1 MNTTLS
7 PTTAQAQTQNA
18 KPRSRMRVWL
28 KRGLLGLLV
37 FVIALPLV
45 GAIYQTIA
53 TEIDRRNYSAPGQLV
68 DVGGYNLH
76 LYCAGQNTDGRPTVI
91 LEPGLGATSSAWAW
105 IQPEVAK
112 TTRVCAYD
120 RAGLG
125 WSDPSP
131 APRDVQHIAAEL
143 HTLLQ
148 NAQIPGPYV
157 LVGWSVGGLYVREY
171 ADQYREEMAGLV
183 LLDSSSPEQC
193 TSTPGGQAQCA
204 SGARIYSIA
213 PALARLGVMRVM
225 GLLQPA
231 SGLPTPQSEALLA
244 AFSATKDW
252 DAQSA
257 EFLALPA
264 TNTQAL
270 SSESLGAMP
279 LFVLTATDHG
289 TPPDLEQL
297 WKDWQKGFTAL
308 STNSVQRILSG
319 ATHVSLVFDATNA
332 KASAEAILEVVEAAR
347 TGQPLA
353 QK

>member
-1 MNTTLS
+1 MKVVTQS
-7 PTTAQAQTQNA
+7 PATPVKPQTA
-18 KPRSRMRVWL
+18 KPKSRAFVWL
-28 KRGLLGLLV
+28 KRIALGLVIGIVALV
-37 FVIALPLV
+37 AI
-45 GAIYQTIA
+45 GAIWQAIA
-53 TEIDRRNYSAPGQLV
+53 TEIDKRNYPAPGQLV
-68 DVGGYNLH
+68 DVGGYSLH
-76 LYCAGQNTDGRPTVI
+76 LYCVGENTDGRPTVI

-105 IQPEVAK
+105 IQPTVAK

-131 APRDVQHIAAEL
+131 APRDAQHIATEL

-157 LVGWSVGGLYVREY
+157 LVGWSYGGLYVRAY
-171 ADQYREEMAGLV
+171 ANQYRDEVAGLV

-204 SGARIYSIA
+204 SYARIYSIA

-231 SGLPTPQSEALLA
+231 SGLPAPQGEALLA

-257 EFLALPA
+257 EFLASSA
-264 TNTQAL
+264 TNTHVL
-270 SSESLGAMP
+270 SSESLGDLP

-297 WKDWQKGFTAL
+297 WQGWQAGFTAL
-308 STNSVQRILSG
+308 STNSVQQILTG
-319 ATHVSLVFDATNA
+319 ATHGSLVFDTTDA
-332 KASAEAILEVVEAAR
+332 KVSVEAILQVVEAAR
-347 TGQPLA
+347 TGAAL
-353 QK
+353 K